1 MVSKK
6 QHRLKMKKLINIP
19 DSIINRMN
27 ELGISENDHDDVVTD
42 FINDQLDL
50 SYEEGLRD
58 LFKKWTLKKDNI
70 ETYIK

>member
-1 MVSKK
+1 
-6 QHRLKMKKLINIP
+6 MKKLINIP